1 MKQSLSS
8 LFLLIFAFSFSQ
20 IQLKVIS
27 SKNQKPIYNASVYCD
42 DNLLGKTDANGNLT
56 FKTKCKKV
64 DILANN
70 FESEEADVK
79 KIMQISLKPSS
90 EKTGNIERIVL
101 SDKSDPKAL
110 KMLDE
115 LLKRYKENS
124 PKALDSYDFK
134 SYSKISI
141 DFDKDSVAAY
151 QDFMAKR
158 TDSIKKIENRTLK
171 KQTEKKNKD
180 SLAEDDLTKM
190 TQNNQYFLWEKVSEY
205 KYSQKFGEKT
215 NIIDNRMSGFP
226 NPIYEALALNISNL
240 NRIPRQIRP
249 ENRKIYNYYLSD
261 TISLDNRKT
270 YVIKFKE
277 VNNKGKQNP
286 RKFNGKIYVDAEN
299 FALKKIESSSKKASE
314 GNVVSVWKPINNKW
328 FLDYEN
334 LKIRMGDQT
343 FTTGKSNDTVKAG
356 QKPKMNKKSFGNYL
370 FVKNQYFDFEI
381 NKEQKSADFKGYAL
395 EVKNSDGSQLQKYRT
410 DSLTTREKGTYVK
423 IDSLVKKYNFD
434 KKVSLFTNLMKGNL
448 RYKMIDFD
456 LTKIFNYDKYQGLRL
471 GVGAKLNEK
480 FSKTFS
486 PDAYFGYGFKD
497 HTWKYG
503 AGLDVKLSEKRTSI
517 FRVDYSDDVFAAGR
531 ISTALW
537 DNPMKLKD
545 LGVDLYNANFYQ
557 SKKFGTS
564 FLYDAS
570 NSLTAKIALNHEN
583 QKALFDYQYQNL
595 GNSFK
600 NVSATVSLKFSP
612 NDKNMMTPGG
622 KLTYEKKFP
631 QFFLNY
637 EFGSKIF
644 DGELNYHRLD
654 ALAIHQFRSKL
665 GTTTLKFLGGISS
678 GTAPIWKNFEITGQ
692 TNGSSENWT
701 SKINTPSTLGF
712 VTMPSGTFYA
722 DKFVSLQVSQYLPF
736 RFKTLGKTY
745 SNIELEYKSA
755 IGNFKNSA
763 DHQFNFRVLDH
774 NYQEVGL
781 IWNRF
786 LGRRF
791 DVGFSYRLGYYQTS
805 QFKDNFG
812 LQLRFVSF

>member
-1 MKQSLSS
+1 MKQTLSS
-8 LFLLIFAFSFSQ
+8 LFLLIFVFSFSQ
-20 IQLKVIS
+20 NQLKVIS
-27 SKNQKPIYNASVYCD
+27 EKNKKPIYNASVYCD
-42 DNLLGKTDANGNLT
+42 DDLIGKTNSNGELS

-70 FESEEADVK
+70 FESEETEVK
-79 KIMQISLKPSS
+79 KTMTVSLKPST
-90 EKTGNIERIVL
+90 EKTGNIDRVVL
-101 SDKSDPKAL
+101 TDKSDPKAL

-124 PKALDSYDFK
+124 PKSLNSYLFK

-141 DFDKDSVAAY
+141 DFDRDSITAY
-151 QDFMAKR
+151 QDFITKR
-158 TDSIKKIENRTLK
+158 NDSIKKLEKRPLK
-171 KQTEKKNKD
+171 KQSEKKKKD
-180 SLAEDDLTKM
+180 SLADNDLINTV
-190 TQNNQYFLWEKVSEY
+190 QNNQYFLWEKVSEY
-205 KYSQKFGEKT
+205 KYSEKYGEKT

-261 TISLDNRKT
+261 TLEIEGRKT

-286 RKFNGKIYVDAEN
+286 RKFNGFIYVDAEN
-299 FALKKIESSSKKASE
+299 YALKKIESNSKKANE
-314 GNVVSVWKPINNKW
+314 GNGVSVWKPISNKW
-328 FLDYEN
+328 FLDYEIQ
-334 LKIRMGDQT
+334 KAKMGDQT
-343 FTTGKSNDTVKAG
+343 FTLSKPNDTIKNG
-356 QKPKMNKKSFGNYL
+356 EKPKVKKKSFGNYL
-370 FVKNQYFDFEI
+370 FVKNQYFDFDI
-381 NKEQKSADFKGYAL
+381 NKEQKASDFKGYAL
-395 EVKNSDGSQLQKYRT
+395 EVKNSDGTQLQKYRT
-410 DSLTTREKGTYVK
+410 DSLTNREKGTYIK

-434 KKVSLFTNLMKGNL
+434 KKVSFLTNLIKGNL

-456 LTKIFNYDKYQGLRL
+456 LTKIFNYDKYQGFRL

-486 PDAYFGYGFKD
+486 PDAYFGYGFRD

-503 AGLDVKLSEKRTSI
+503 AGLDMKLSDKRTSVLRI
-517 FRVDYSDDVFAAGR
+517 DFSDDVYAAGR
-531 ISTALW
+531 INTTLW

-545 LGVDLYNANFYQ
+545 LGIDLYNANFYQ
-557 SKKFGTS
+557 NQKFGAS
-564 FLYDAS
+564 FLYDVS
-570 NSLTAKIALNHEN
+570 NSLTAKIAINHEN
-583 QKALFDYQYQNL
+583 QKALFNYQYQNL

-600 NVSATVSLKFSP
+600 NVSTSLSLKYAP
-612 NDKNMMTPGG
+612 NDKNMMTPSG

-631 QFFLNY
+631 QFFINY
-637 EFGSKIF
+637 EMGSKIF

-665 GTTTLKFLGGISS
+665 GITNVKVFGGISS

-692 TNGSSENWT
+692 IDGSTNHWT

-722 DKFVSLQVSQYLPF
+722 DKFVGLHVSQYLPF
-736 RFKTLGKTY
+736 RFKTIGKTY
-745 SNIELEYKSA
+745 SNLELEYKSA
-755 IGNFKNSA
+755 VGNFKNST
-763 DHQFNFRVLDH
+763 DHSFNFRVLDH

-781 IWNRF
+781 IWNKF
-786 LGRRF
+786 LGRRI

-805 QFKDNFG
+805 EFKDNFG
-812 LQLRFVSF
+812 LQIRLGGF